1 MISLRDGRQQHQDR
15 RLIADHSGTTKRKRT
30 DMKKVLIAVATAFI
44 ALSTLFNSAADAG
57 FKGRIGLGVLVL
69 APHLMA
75 AHKSHSAKRRYKKRR
90 YQAAKRRRAKKKAYA
105 KKRRSKR
112 ATIAKVKKAPK
123 ATTVVDTSETENS
136 TISTAMVETAENN
149 TQTVFEEE
157 EIVAQNTAEVTP
169 VSNNGD
175 QLGCKKFFAA
185 VGMTL
190 TVPCE

>member
-1 MISLRDGRQQHQDR
+1 
-15 RLIADHSGTTKRKRT
+15 
-30 DMKKVLIAVATAFI
+30 MKKVLIAVATAFI
-44 ALSTLFNSAADAG
+44 ALTTMFNSAADAG
-57 FKGRIGLGVLVL
+57 FKARIGLGVLAL
-69 APHLMA
+69 APHVIA
-75 AHKSHSAKRRYKKRR
+75 ASKAHSAKRRYKKRR

-105 KKRRSKR
+105 KKRRSKA
-112 ATIAKVKKAPK
+112 ATIAKVKKTPK
-123 ATTVVDTSETENS
+123 AATVVENS
-136 TISTAMVETAENN
+136 TISTAMVETTEND

-169 VSNNGD
+169 VANNGD

>member
-1 MISLRDGRQQHQDR
+1 
-15 RLIADHSGTTKRKRT
+15 
-30 DMKKVLIAVATAFI
+30 MKKALIAVTTAFI
-44 ALSTLFNSAADAG
+44 ALTTMFSSAADAG
-57 FKGRIGLGVLVL
+57 FKARIGLGVLAL
-69 APHLMA
+69 APHVIA
-75 AHKSHSAKRRYKKRR
+75 ASKANSAKRKYRKRK

>member
-1 MISLRDGRQQHQDR
+1 
-15 RLIADHSGTTKRKRT
+15 
-30 DMKKVLIAVATAFI
+30 MKKVLIAVATAFI
-44 ALSTLFNSAADAG
+44 ALTTLFNSAADAG

-75 AHKSHSAKRRYKKRR
+75 ARKSHSASKRRYRKRR

-157 EIVAQNTAEVTP
+157 EMVAQNTAEVTP
-169 VSNNGD
+169 VANNGD
-175 QLGCKKFFAA
+175 QLACKKFFAA

>member
-1 MISLRDGRQQHQDR
+1 
-15 RLIADHSGTTKRKRT
+15 
-30 DMKKVLIAVATAFI
+30 MKKVLIAVATAFI

-57 FKGRIGLGVLVL
+57 FKGRIGLGVLAL
-69 APHLMA
+69 APHVIA
-75 AHKSHSAKRRYKKRR
+75 ASKANSAKRRYKKRR

-157 EIVAQNTAEVTP
+157 EMVAQNTAEVTP
-169 VSNNGD
+169 VANNGD
-175 QLGCKKFFAA
+175 QLACKKFFAA

>member
-1 MISLRDGRQQHQDR
+1 
-15 RLIADHSGTTKRKRT
+15 
-30 DMKKVLIAVATAFI
+30 MKKVLIAVATAFI
-44 ALSTLFNSAADAG
+44 ALTTLFNSAADAG
-57 FKGRIGLGVLVL
+57 FKGRIGLGVLAL
-69 APHLMA
+69 APHVIA
-75 AHKSHSAKRRYKKRR
+75 ASKANSAKRRYKKRR

-169 VSNNGD
+169 VANNGD

>member
-1 MISLRDGRQQHQDR
+1 
-15 RLIADHSGTTKRKRT
+15 
-30 DMKKVLIAVATAFI
+30 MKKVLIAVATAFI
-44 ALSTLFNSAADAG
+44 ALTTLFNSAADAG
-57 FKGRIGLGVLVL
+57 FKGRIGLGVLAL
-69 APHLMA
+69 APHVIA
-75 AHKSHSAKRRYKKRR
+75 ASKANSAKRRYKKRR

-157 EIVAQNTAEVTP
+157 EMVAQNTAEVTP
-169 VSNNGD
+169 VANNGD
-175 QLGCKKFFAA
+175 QLACKKFFAA

>member
-1 MISLRDGRQQHQDR
+1 
-15 RLIADHSGTTKRKRT
+15 
-30 DMKKVLIAVATAFI
+30 
-44 ALSTLFNSAADAG
+44 
-57 FKGRIGLGVLVL
+57 
-69 APHLMA
+69 LMA
-75 AHKSHSAKRRYKKRR
+75 AHKSHSASKRRYRKRR
-90 YQAAKRRRAKKKAYA
+90 YQAARRHRA

-123 ATTVVDTSETENS
+123 ATTVVDTSENENS

-169 VSNNGD
+169 VANNGG

>member
-1 MISLRDGRQQHQDR
+1 
-15 RLIADHSGTTKRKRT
+15 
-30 DMKKVLIAVATAFI
+30 MKKVLIAVATAFI
-44 ALSTLFNSAADAG
+44 ALTTLFNSAADAG

-75 AHKSHSAKRRYKKRR
+75 AHKSHSASKRRYRKRR
-90 YQAAKRRRAKKKAYA
+90 YQAAKRHRA
-105 KKRRSKR
+105 KKRRSKA
-112 ATIAKVKKAPK
+112 ATIAKVEKAPV
-123 ATTVVDTSETENS
+123 ATTVVENS
-136 TISTAMVETAENN
+136 TISTAMVETTEND

-169 VSNNGD
+169 VANNGD